1 MHFLLGMLVLSGRV
15 LDDVVELHDFDLLFL
30 DDLLG
35 LLMLLD
41 FLVKFDLDHVS
52 FLDRDAVIKVF
63 SSQCRVLGLDLFLEL
78 GDLVLCDLEL
88 TVEFSHIVLGLQQV
102 LGVEVL
108 LRSDCLVQ
116 VLLLFKLGFEFDVFF
131 LEF

>member
-1 MHFLLGMLVLSGRV
+1 M
-15 LDDVVELHDFDLLFL
+15 
-30 DDLLG
+30 
-35 LLMLLD
+35 MLLD